1 MHDAA
6 KAGGTF
12 LIDYLAAALV
22 IIAIAFGPA
31 LAWLLGL

>member
-6 KAGGTF
+6 KAGPF

-22 IIAIAFGPA
+22 IMAMAFGPA